1 MLLVAI
7 DLQYLKEVYFAYDE
21 PVPYKCKGGNTI
33 NIIPVDVKHGLVF
46 QSSVD
51 IIAFD
56 KNSVNDA
63 KVISMSYLEFIIGM
77 MAEAPVFVQKL
88 VNILKLCLGLEHPAI
103 AFNEQTNKPLIVDE
117 EAGIKITHKEF
128 EDIRR
133 IILYQN
139 IPKYDDEY
147 INPDLKKAMEETDR
161 LRNKDI
167 DMPTFERKCAII
179 TAHCGLSKKEQL
191 EMTLRSHIMLFD
203 EVCGEIEFTTVRPVA
218 LFGNK
223 GNELEHWI
231 FHKKKGKFDGYIT
244 EKDQLVKQMGGEGSF
259 TNAST
264 DTSRGDSLEQLFIQ
278 GGN

>member
-1 MLLVAI
+1 MAI
-7 DLQYLKEVYFAYDE
+7 DLQYLKESYFEYDE

-33 NIIPVDVKHGLVF
+33 NIIPVSVKQGAIF

-51 IIAFD
+51 IIAID
-56 KNSVNDA
+56 KNAINDA
-63 KVISMSYLEFIIGM
+63 KVISMSYLEFIVGL
-77 MAEAPVFVQKL
+77 MAEIPVFVQKF
-88 VNILKLCLGLEHPAI
+88 VNILNMCIGMKFPAI
-103 AFNEQTNKPLIVDE
+103 KFNDKNKPLVVDE
-117 EAGIKITHKEF
+117 ETGTEITHKDF

-147 INPDLKKAMEETDR
+147 INPDLKKAMEETDK

-191 EMTLRSHIMLFD
+191 EMTLRSHIMLFE
-203 EVCGEIEFTTVRPVA
+203 EVCGEVEFTTVRPVA
-218 LFGNK
+218 LFGGK
-223 GNELEHWI
+223 GKELEHWI
-231 FHKKKGKFDGYIT
+231 YHKKKGKFDNYIT
-244 EKDQLVKQMGGEGSF
+244 GKDELVKQMGGEGSF
-259 TNAST
+259 TNTST
-264 DTSRGDSLEQLFIQ
+264 DTSRGDSLEQLYK

>member
-1 MLLVAI
+1 
-7 DLQYLKEVYFAYDE
+7 
-21 PVPYKCKGGNTI
+21 
-33 NIIPVDVKHGLVF
+33 
-46 QSSVD
+46 
-51 IIAFD
+51 
-56 KNSVNDA
+56 
-63 KVISMSYLEFIIGM
+63 MSYLEFIIGM

-139 IPKYDDEY
+139 IPRYDDEY
-147 INPDLKKAMEETDR
+147 INPDLKKAMEETDK

-218 LFGNK
+218 LFGGK
-223 GNELEHWI
+223 GGELEHWI

-244 EKDQLVKQMGGEGSF
+244 EKSELVKQMGGEGSF
-259 TNAST
+259 TNTST

>member
-77 MAEAPVFVQKL
+77 MSEAPVFVQKL

-117 EAGIKITHKEF
+117 EAGIK
-128 EDIRR
+128 
-133 IILYQN
+133 
-139 IPKYDDEY
+139 
-147 INPDLKKAMEETDR
+147 MEETDR

-218 LFGNK
+218 LFGGK
-223 GNELEHWI
+223 GGELEHWI
-231 FHKKKGKFDGYIT
+231 YHKKKGKFDGYIT
-244 EKDQLVKQMGGEGSF
+244 EKSELVKQMGGEGSF
-259 TNAST
+259 TNTST